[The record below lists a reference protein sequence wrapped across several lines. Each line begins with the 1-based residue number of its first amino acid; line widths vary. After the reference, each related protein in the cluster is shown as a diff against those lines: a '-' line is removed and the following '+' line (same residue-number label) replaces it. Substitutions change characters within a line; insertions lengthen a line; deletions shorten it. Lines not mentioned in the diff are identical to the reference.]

1 VTGIGIVIIL
11 LLAGILFRLGQLV
24 AATRAAATAAREVA
38 DLLQKPLPEDL

>member
-1 VTGIGIVIIL
+1 MGFGIVSIL

-24 AATRAAATAAREVA
+24 IATQAAAMAAREVA